1 MRLHYIL
8 ASLTIATEFAWA
20 NNDFFPGVDIEDK
33 ELEEELEDS
42 EDEQPIQDD
51 TIELQQEMLGGINDP
66 NYFQSQEYQIKTKE
80 GKMKDLWDMLV
91 PFERRKFTKPA
102 PLLWKE

>member
-51 TIELQQEMLGGINDP
+51 TIEL
-66 NYFQSQEYQIKTKE
+66 
-80 GKMKDLWDMLV
+80 
-91 PFERRKFTKPA
+91 
-102 PLLWKE
+102 